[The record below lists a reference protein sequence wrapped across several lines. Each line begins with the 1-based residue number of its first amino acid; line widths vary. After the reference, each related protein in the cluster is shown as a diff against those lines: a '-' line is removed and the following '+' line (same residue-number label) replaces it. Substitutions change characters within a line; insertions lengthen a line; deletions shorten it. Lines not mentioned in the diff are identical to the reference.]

1 MKLQD
6 SKWPKSINFLLGA
19 QFISAIA
26 DNALLIVAIALLEE
40 SSHEAWW
47 VPILKGLSIFS
58 FVIFAPW
65 VGVMADQW
73 PKRNVML
80 VANGIKAGACLGLLL
95 GTHPFISFTL
105 LGFGAALYSPA
116 KYGLLNELEPEHRL
130 VKVNAWIE
138 VSTVVAAVA
147 GVVLGGWCIS
157 ERVQNSEIS
166 TYLMRSMEVN
176 TQLLAAF
183 FMLLCLYS
191 LAGLLNLKIPCS
203 GVIYF
208 REKEKTNGFSRFI
221 QSNKTLWFDP
231 EGRLSLSVTT
241 LFWGVGATMQLMTL
255 AWAQAHL
262 NLSLEWSSYI
272 QGVSALGAVLG
283 AWLASR
289 YLQLHHAKHL
299 LWIGLLL
306 GAMLP
311 MMNLIYSLPMAML
324 LMILAGLLSGLFV
337 VPMNALLQ
345 SRGRILLSTG
355 ESIAV
360 QNFNENFCVLSM
372 LGIYSFLLAIEI
384 PIQTLINLLGM
395 VIAFFMLKLLH
406 QHRNNFQKTEN

>member
-1 MKLQD
+1 M
-6 SKWPKSINFLLGA
+6 
-19 QFISAIA
+19 
-26 DNALLIVAIALLEE
+26 
-40 SSHEAWW
+40 
-47 VPILKGLSIFS
+47 
-58 FVIFAPW
+58 
-65 VGVMADQW
+65 
-73 PKRNVML
+73 
-80 VANGIKAGACLGLLL
+80 
-95 GTHPFISFTL
+95 
-105 LGFGAALYSPA
+105 
-116 KYGLLNELEPEHRL
+116 
-130 VKVNAWIE
+130 
-138 VSTVVAAVA
+138 
-147 GVVLGGWCIS
+147 
-157 ERVQNSEIS
+157 
-166 TYLMRSMEVN
+166 
-176 TQLLAAF
+176 
-183 FMLLCLYS
+183 
-191 LAGLLNLKIPCS
+191 
-203 GVIYF
+203 
-208 REKEKTNGFSRFI
+208 
-221 QSNKTLWFDP
+221 
-231 EGRLSLSVTT
+231 SLSVTT

-311 MMNLIYSLPMAML
+311 MMNLIYTLPMAML
-324 LMILAGLLSGLFV
+324 LMILAGVLCGLFV

-406 QHRNNFQKTEN
+406 QHRNNFQKNEN